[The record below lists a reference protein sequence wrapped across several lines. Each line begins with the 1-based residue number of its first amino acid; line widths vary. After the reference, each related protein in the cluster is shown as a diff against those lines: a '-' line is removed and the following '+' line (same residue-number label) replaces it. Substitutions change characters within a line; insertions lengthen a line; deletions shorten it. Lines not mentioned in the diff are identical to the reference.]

1 MLLSHALTLY
11 ASQFVHKKKSL
22 RIYDGEPGVVAS
34 VSPLSNGRLCAGAYE
49 KIPRTFAQSV
59 GLFSLIILTSDVGVC
74 ALSFVPRTPPK
85 RHDFNPDGVCGV
97 PLFAPPSISARVQS
111 RFEFVELGVGMCSNY
126 HMRHWDYRL
135 VPDWYQLVPS
145 TVY

>member
-59 GLFSLIILTSDVGVC
+59 GLFNKISIASPVCPLTFALARRQASASLEARYLDLHPPLLASKAV
-74 ALSFVPRTPPK
+74 LSFR
-85 RHDFNPDGVCGV
+85 G
-97 PLFAPPSISARVQS
+97 AWS
-111 RFEFVELGVGMCSNY
+111 RYVL
-126 HMRHWDYRL
+126 
-135 VPDWYQLVPS
+135 
-145 TVY
+145 

>member
-49 KIPRTFAQSV
+49 KIPRTFAHGVRLFNTNFLCPISLGSYV
-59 GLFSLIILTSDVGVC
+59 GRD
-74 ALSFVPRTPPK
+74 R
-85 RHDFNPDGVCGV
+85 
-97 PLFAPPSISARVQS
+97 
-111 RFEFVELGVGMCSNY
+111 
-126 HMRHWDYRL
+126 
-135 VPDWYQLVPS
+135 
-145 TVY
+145 